1 MKKQPSTDYFEPFGR
16 RVLYFMFGA
25 FLVIGSIPLSL
36 HILAGGAM
44 PQAEAVYVSLF
55 ISTILLCG
63 VGLMAT
69 AVRFRLTLTERT
81 LTLRR
86 AFITRTINR
95 SDISGCSVMT
105 LQRISTLFV
114 YSPRKKRA
122 ILRIPYVFEDGE
134 EVQAWLN
141 GYR

>member
-1 MKKQPSTDYFEPFGR
+1 MQPSADYFEPFGR

-25 FLVIGSIPLSL
+25 FLVIRCIPLCL
-36 HILAGGAM
+36 HIVADGAM
-44 PQAEAVYVSLF
+44 RQAEGVYIILF
-55 ISTILLCG
+55 ISIILLCG

-86 AFITRTINR
+86 AFRTRTINR
-95 SDISGCSVMT
+95 PDISGCSLMT
-105 LQRISTLFV
+105 LQGITTLFV
-114 YSPRKKRA
+114 HSPHKKRA
-122 ILRIPYVFEDGE
+122 IMRIPYVFEDGE
-134 EVQAWLN
+134 DVQAWLN